1 MERTGEKKETLSL
14 NQVSTPRVKPAK
26 NETKAPRRELW
37 GGVRAEFRTATHSPS
52 CIVWAEEPPR
62 WPWRESAT
70 APF

>member
-37 GGVRAEFRTATHSPS
+37 GECTSRIPHSHAQPFMHCVGRRASTMAL
-52 CIVWAEEPPR
+52 A
-62 WPWRESAT
+62 
-70 APF
+70 